1 MQIRKKKRIREG
13 MVEHLT
19 IGNHIANCI
28 IHFCLIMVAVISLL
42 PMWHVLMSSVSDG
55 FSLLSYKG
63 VAVVPVGKPTLEGYR
78 LIFRDASVWIG
89 YKNTIIYVAGTVG
102 LGFVLN
108 VLGGYALSQPTK
120 GKGIMYGFLF
130 VTMLFSGGIVPTY
143 MVMNTLGL
151 TGSRLSI
158 ILLEATQTF
167 YLIFAAKAFA
177 AVPLSTVEAARIDG
191 AGHLRVMFQ
200 IMLPQAKGMFFI
212 TLLNT
217 FVGAWNSWY
226 NASIYVPSD
235 KTKWPIQ
242 LFINEMTSA
251 NVNFLETATPNY
263 SRYLIQFAV
272 IVVATLPSWWRC
284 PSSRIRLKPV
294 SCKAASRADRERT
307 GKYEKRIQPQADHA
321 NDSRLLAAGRGGL
334 YFLPG
339 GPCRTVP
346 AERAGDRV
354 PGRCAP

>member
-177 AVPLSTVEAARIDG
+177 AVPLSHG
-191 AGHLRVMFQ
+191 G
-200 IMLPQAKGMFFI
+200 G
-212 TLLNT
+212 
-217 FVGAWNSWY
+217 
-226 NASIYVPSD
+226 
-235 KTKWPIQ
+235 
-242 LFINEMTSA
+242 
-251 NVNFLETATPNY
+251 
-263 SRYLIQFAV
+263 
-272 IVVATLPSWWRC
+272 
-284 PSSRIRLKPV
+284 
-294 SCKAASRADRERT
+294 RADRRCGT
-307 GKYEKRIQPQADHA
+307 SAGDVPDHA
-321 NDSRLLAAGRGGL
+321 APGEGDVLHHLAEHLCRCLELLVQRLHL
-334 YFLPG
+334 
-339 GPCRTVP
+339 
-346 AERAGDRV
+346 
-354 PGRCAP
+354 CACG

>member
-63 VAVVPVGKPTLEGYR
+63 VAVVPIGKPTLEGYR

-143 MVMNTLGL
+143 MVRYPGAY
-151 TGSRLSI
+151 RQPAFHHSI
-158 ILLEATQTF
+158 
-167 YLIFAAKAFA
+167 
-177 AVPLSTVEAARIDG
+177 
-191 AGHLRVMFQ
+191 
-200 IMLPQAKGMFFI
+200 
-212 TLLNT
+212 
-217 FVGAWNSWY
+217 
-226 NASIYVPSD
+226 
-235 KTKWPIQ
+235 
-242 LFINEMTSA
+242 
-251 NVNFLETATPNY
+251 
-263 SRYLIQFAV
+263 
-272 IVVATLPSWWRC
+272 
-284 PSSRIRLKPV
+284 
-294 SCKAASRADRERT
+294 
-307 GKYEKRIQPQADHA
+307 
-321 NDSRLLAAGRGGL
+321 GGNPD
-334 YFLPG
+334 FLPDFRRQG
-339 GPCRTVP
+339 LCGSAAFPRWRP
-346 AERAGDRV
+346 RG
-354 PGRCAP
+354 

>member
-143 MVMNTLGL
+143 MGL

-177 AVPLSTVEAARIDG
+177 AVPLSTC
-191 AGHLRVMFQ
+191 
-200 IMLPQAKGMFFI
+200 
-212 TLLNT
+212 LLYT
-217 FVGAWNSWY
+217 
-226 NASIYVPSD
+226 SD
-235 KTKWPIQ
+235 ADRRCG
-242 LFINEMTSA
+242 TSA
-251 NVNFLETATPNY
+251 GDVP
-263 SRYLIQFAV
+263 
-272 IVVATLPSWWRC
+272 
-284 PSSRIRLKPV
+284 
-294 SCKAASRADRERT
+294 
-307 GKYEKRIQPQADHA
+307 DHA
-321 NDSRLLAAGRGGL
+321 APGEGDVLHHLAEHLCRCLELLVQRLHL
-334 YFLPG
+334 
-339 GPCRTVP
+339 
-346 AERAGDRV
+346 
-354 PGRCAP
+354 CACG

>member
-102 LGFVLN
+102 LGFLLN

-120 GKGIMYGFLF
+120 GKGIMYAFLF

-158 ILLEATQTF
+158 IPVGGNPDFLPDFRRQGLCGS
-167 YLIFAAKAFA
+167 AAFH
-177 AVPLSTVEAARIDG
+177 G
-191 AGHLRVMFQ
+191 G
-200 IMLPQAKGMFFI
+200 G
-212 TLLNT
+212 
-217 FVGAWNSWY
+217 
-226 NASIYVPSD
+226 
-235 KTKWPIQ
+235 
-242 LFINEMTSA
+242 
-251 NVNFLETATPNY
+251 
-263 SRYLIQFAV
+263 
-272 IVVATLPSWWRC
+272 
-284 PSSRIRLKPV
+284 
-294 SCKAASRADRERT
+294 RADRRCGT
-307 GKYEKRIQPQADHA
+307 SAGDVPDHA
-321 NDSRLLAAGRGGL
+321 APGEGDVLHHLAEHLCRCLELLVQRLHL
-334 YFLPG
+334 
-339 GPCRTVP
+339 
-346 AERAGDRV
+346 
-354 PGRCAP
+354 CACG

>member
-63 VAVVPVGKPTLEGYR
+63 VAVVPIGKPTLEGYR

-120 GKGIMYGFLF
+120 GKGIMYAFLF

-167 YLIFAAKAFA
+167 YLIFASQGLCGSAAFH
-177 AVPLSTVEAARIDG
+177 G
-191 AGHLRVMFQ
+191 G
-200 IMLPQAKGMFFI
+200 G
-212 TLLNT
+212 
-217 FVGAWNSWY
+217 
-226 NASIYVPSD
+226 
-235 KTKWPIQ
+235 
-242 LFINEMTSA
+242 
-251 NVNFLETATPNY
+251 
-263 SRYLIQFAV
+263 
-272 IVVATLPSWWRC
+272 
-284 PSSRIRLKPV
+284 
-294 SCKAASRADRERT
+294 RADRRCGT
-307 GKYEKRIQPQADHA
+307 SAGDVPDHA
-321 NDSRLLAAGRGGL
+321 APGEGDVLHHLAQHLCRCLELLVQRLHL
-334 YFLPG
+334 
-339 GPCRTVP
+339 
-346 AERAGDRV
+346 
-354 PGRCAP
+354 CACG